1 MMKDIGKRIEFHT
14 HSLFSDGML
23 LPAEIIHMAKLKD
36 FAAIAITDHVDPS
49 NIKTVL
55 NSLNEFV
62 KECQGRF
69 EVPFIPGVELSYV
82 EPARI
87 LHYADQAKKLGAK
100 IVIVHGETPAEDVP
114 KGTNKAG
121 VTGKGVI
128 DILAHPGFIT
138 EEEVNM
144 AKENNIYLEITSK
157 KGHSLTNGH
166 VAKLAQK
173 IGAKMLVAS
182 DMHAPEDLID
192 QATAFKV
199 AKASG
204 LSEAEALK
212 VITDNPKELYLRITA
227 SKI

>member
-1 MMKDIGKRIEFHT
+1 MKDIGKRIEFHT

-23 LPAEIIHMAKLKD
+23 LPAEIIHT
-36 FAAIAITDHVDPS
+36 AAQKGLAGIAITDHVDPS
-49 NIKTVL
+49 NLKLVM
-55 NSLNEFV
+55 NAMNEFI
-62 KECQGRF
+62 KECEGRF
-69 EVPFIPGVELSYV
+69 EIPFIPGVELSYV
-82 EPARI
+82 DPKKI
-87 LHYADQAKKLGAK
+87 LHYAEQAKKLGAK
-100 IVIVHGETPAEDVP
+100 VVIVHGETPAEDVP

-121 VTGKGVI
+121 VSGKGIV

-138 EEEVNM
+138 EEEVGI

-199 AKASG
+199 AKAAG

-212 VITDNPKELYLRITA
+212 VIIDNPKVLYLRITA